1 MYPMRKR
8 KRISRMF
15 TPVVL
20 STYLSSSNCF
30 KSPKISFIL
39 PMHVFRR
46 LVTYLIGSLRGRLA
60 SFLSSYWTFWMKSCV
75 KRLGA
80 LLRCNDFARS

>member
-8 KRISRMF
+8 KRISRIF
-15 TPVVL
+15 TLVVL
-20 STYLSSSNCF
+20 STILSSSNYF
-30 KSPKISFIL
+30 KTPKISFIL

-46 LVTYLIGSLRGRLA
+46 LVTYLIGSLRGGLA
-60 SFLSSYWTFWMKSCV
+60 SFLSSYWTFWMKIWV

-80 LLRCNDFARS
+80 LLRCNDFAR